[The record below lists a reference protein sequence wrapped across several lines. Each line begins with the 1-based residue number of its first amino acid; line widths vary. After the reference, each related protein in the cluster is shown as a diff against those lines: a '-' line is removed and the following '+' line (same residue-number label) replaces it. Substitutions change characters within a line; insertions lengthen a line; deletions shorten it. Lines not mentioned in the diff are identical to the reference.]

1 MKHIA
6 VLLTVFNRKEKT
18 LLCLKNLYQQTIPY
32 EYQMDIYLTNDGC
45 TDGTP
50 EAVKEQY
57 PQVNI
62 INAQGNLYWNRGMH
76 LAWQTA
82 AKTKDYDYYLW
93 INDDTFIYEG
103 AIENLLSTATL
114 HKGKAII
121 TSACED
127 TKTHSYIT
135 YGGRKNWQ
143 MVIPNGNEAEV
154 DCINGNIVL
163 VPQYVFHILGNLD
176 YYFTHSKGDFDY
188 GMRAVKAG
196 IEMYQVGIP
205 LGAYDAHEKLDKW
218 CNPEISFIQR
228 WKMLHRPNGM
238 PPKETFHL
246 ENRHFGCLTALKH
259 FFSIYLRVC
268 YPKLWI
274 K

>member
-143 MVIPNGNEAEV
+143 
-154 DCINGNIVL
+154 
-163 VPQYVFHILGNLD
+163 
-176 YYFTHSKGDFDY
+176 
-188 GMRAVKAG
+188 
-196 IEMYQVGIP
+196 
-205 LGAYDAHEKLDKW
+205 W
-218 CNPEISFIQR
+218 
-228 WKMLHRPNGM
+228 
-238 PPKETFHL
+238 
-246 ENRHFGCLTALKH
+246 
-259 FFSIYLRVC
+259 
-268 YPKLWI
+268 
-274 K
+274 